1 MSEPNYSYGELVEL
15 GISVCASCGGAN
27 INLNKFPSEKHEDKE
42 DHYCWYVI
50 PEMMIGIPNY
60 DHEGCVAYCI
70 DELKDNGFI
79 IRYTHPNL
87 LLISWNHWIPG
98 YVRNELKKKTGM

>member
-42 DHYCWYVI
+42 DHYCFDC
-50 PEMMIGIPNY
+50 EFA
-60 DHEGCVAYCI
+60 EGSNTCMPD
-70 DELKDNGFI
+70 DEIFYPLAQEALSK
-79 IRYTHPNL
+79 IRDE
-87 LLISWNHWIPG
+87 
-98 YVRNELKKKTGM
+98 V